1 MITADTCYSLLRY
14 SLDEYPFP
22 ALITKLLGETDLA
35 FLRDDDLPRH
45 SRQTDQKTK
54 WHQRFYAGHTI
65 WDPLYHKFVIGF
77 VARQFSED
85 FYFQA
90 IPTLRVHLP
99 YNVAVGEYHKDG
111 DYGHPAGET
120 NLWVPLTSAAD
131 TNSVYLCDH
140 DETELRI
147 SRRSIRVWPGDVVV
161 FDAVGRCHGNE
172 TNCERFSRVSFD
184 FRVLP
189 VRLYRETDARS
200 VNMGKR
206 FAPGE
211 YYAAEPVRGLA

>member
-1 MITADTCYSLLRY
+1 MITRDTYYSVLRY
-14 SLDEYPFP
+14 SLDEYPWP
-22 ALITKLLGETDLA
+22 KLITKLLGETDLA

-54 WHQRFYAGHTI
+54 WHKRFYETRNVWGE
-65 WDPLYHKFVIGF
+65 LYHRFVISF
-77 VARQFSED
+77 VARQFRED

-90 IPTLRVHLP
+90 IPTFRVHLP

-140 DETELRI
+140 DESQLGI
-147 SRRSIRVWPGDVVV
+147 WRRSIRVWPGDVVV

-189 VRLYRETDARS
+189 VRLYRDSEARS